1 MAIKTSET
9 RVMAG
14 RTRLRASSLR
24 GIDNP
29 LSRIISRLNSGHDHG
44 LYTTIVE
51 EILICLGVKRLIGK
65 PIWDRMKKDIEVSF
79 SSAPNAGGTEFV
91 RELIACW
98 ANNPEMRVTLVGHSA
113 GAIYLQRFVECLDAQ
128 LAPSAPQK
136 VEIITLAAATSF
148 DRVAQGLSSLRR
160 RVLKAR
166 TFGLDDARESGYWE
180 IPLVYNKSLLYI
192 VSSLCDDDPND
203 DRPILG
209 MQRYWNAK
217 GIYDVSPINEVIAF
231 FSQNNAVWAPS
242 AKSAPAGYRSNA
254 REHGDFPL
262 DQETRDSVCY
272 ALQHGL

>member
-65 PIWDRMKKDIEVSF
+65 PIWDRMKKDIELSF
-79 SSAPNAGGTEFV
+79 SSAPEAGGAEFV
-91 RELIACW
+91 RQLILLW
-98 ANNPEMRVTLVGHSA
+98 SKNPEMRVTLIGYSA

-128 LAPSAPQK
+128 LARNAPQK

-148 DRVAQGLSSLRR
+148 ERVAQGLSSLRR

-166 TFGLDDARESGYWE
+166 TFGLNDAREGGYWE
-180 IPLVYNKSLLYI
+180 IRPVYNKSLLYI

-217 GIYDVSPINEVIAF
+217 GIYNVSPIKDVIAF
-231 FSQNNAVWAPS
+231 ISQKNAVWAPS
-242 AKSAPAGYRSNA
+242 AKSAPGGYRSNA
-254 REHGDFPL
+254 RRHGGFPL
-262 DQETRDSVCY
+262 DDETRKSVCY
-272 ALQHGL
+272 ALKHGL